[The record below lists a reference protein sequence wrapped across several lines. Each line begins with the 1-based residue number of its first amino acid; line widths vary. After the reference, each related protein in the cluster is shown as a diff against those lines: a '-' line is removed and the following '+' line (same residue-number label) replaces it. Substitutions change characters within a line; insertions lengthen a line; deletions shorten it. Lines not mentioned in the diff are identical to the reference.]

1 MLIEVYSD
9 LVCPSCYIG
18 ERRLGKALCL
28 RPDLEIERRWR
39 PFRLRPEM
47 SAEGVHWRDF
57 AIETLGGEER
67 VRAAF
72 AQVLAASAP
81 DGIDFRFDRVTSA
94 PNNVETYRLILCA
107 ANRGSSGRWPTPS
120 SRLTSSARGLSW

>member
-18 ERRLGKALCL
+18 ERRLEKALSL

-39 PFRLRPEM
+39 AFRPEM
-47 SAEGVHWRDF
+47 SAEGLHWRDF

-67 VRAAF
+67 FVRRLPRCSPPAPPT
-72 AQVLAASAP
+72 ASAS
-81 DGIDFRFDRVTSA
+81 GLTASRVPRT
-94 PNNVETYRLILCA
+94 TWR
-107 ANRGSSGRWPTPS
+107 PT
-120 SRLTSSARGLSW
+120 A